1 MSKEHYKEIV
11 QNEPTPKSNSSD
23 VIIGWIVIGII
34 IYVIFLIIRGLVR
47 TSTRKPE
54 EVATNQ
60 LPVFTTENIGKTCTA
75 LGMVKSSSMNEVKG
89 MKELQNQA
97 IAMNA
102 DAIVA
107 MQMNISN
114 DTSGKV
120 SSDSFSGKHTRGST
134 STKTTYHF
142 MGTAVKFNEVLNNE

>member
-1 MSKEHYKEIV
+1 MNKEHSKEV
-11 QNEPTPKSNSSD
+11 GQNEPLPKHQEENPLIS
-23 VIIGWIVIGII
+23 IIAVGLFF
-34 IYVIFLIIRGLVR
+34 YVIFLLIRGFFRAL
-47 TSTRKPE
+47 TRKPE
-54 EVATNQ
+54 EPEMAQ
-60 LPVFTTENIGKTCTA
+60 IPVFTTENIGRNYTA
-75 LGMVKSSSMNEVKG
+75 LGMVKSSSTDETGG
-89 MKELQNQA
+89 MKELERQA

-120 SSDSFSGKHTRGST
+120 STGAFSRGYVHGKT

-142 MGTAVKFNEVLNNE
+142 MGTAVKFNESPNNE